1 MKRSTWFV
9 SPSLSASRSEMWSA
23 MLSAVLLS
31 VVLSGVAA
39 SAHAQGYPN
48 KPVRVIVPY
57 APGGNME
64 HWRPTLAKVSQIL
77 GQNFLMDNRPGAGG
91 NIGADAAAKSP
102 ADGYTLVIGTI
113 GTHAI
118 NVSAYAKMPYDA
130 IKDFTPI
137 LALATMSN
145 VAIVNP
151 AMPVKNIQEFIDHA
165 KANPGKL
172 NFGSP
177 GNGSSAHL
185 TGEMFAQ
192 VTGAQMQHVPYKGSA
207 PAMLDLMA
215 GRIDVMFD
223 NIPLPLQHIKSGK
236 LRGLAVTAAQRSPVL
251 PELPTLGEAGVKGFD
266 VSSWYGI
273 YAPAGLPRELVMK
286 LNAAFNEAL
295 RAPDN
300 REQLTAQGWTV
311 TGGTPEQF
319 AAFTQAELDR
329 WAKVVKAANVR
340 ID

>member
-1 MKRSTWFV
+1 MRTFLKLATWAC
-9 SPSLSASRSEMWSA
+9 LGLAAAGAS
-23 MLSAVLLS
+23 
-31 VVLSGVAA
+31 
-39 SAHAQGYPN
+39 AQGYPN
-48 KPVRVIVPY
+48 KPVRVVIPY
-57 APGGNME
+57 AAGGNME
-64 HWRPTLAKVSQIL
+64 HWRPTLAKV
-77 GQNFLMDNRPGAGG
+77 GQLMGQTFYMENKPGAGG

-118 NVSAYAKMPYDA
+118 NVTAYAKMPYDA

-137 LALATMSN
+137 VSLATMSN
-145 VAIVNP
+145 AVIVN
-151 AMPVKNIQEFIDHA
+151 ATSPVKNVQELIDQA
-165 KANPGKL
+165 RANPGKL

-177 GNGSSAHL
+177 GNGSSAHM
-185 TGEMFAQ
+185 TGELFAQ
-192 VTGAQMQHVPYKGSA
+192 ANGLKLQHVPYKGSA

-215 GRIDVMFD
+215 GRIDIMFD
-223 NIPLPLQHIKSGK
+223 NVPLPLPHIKAGK
-236 LRGLAVTAAQRSPVL
+236 LRALAATAAQRAPVL
-251 PELPTLGEAGVKGFD
+251 PDLPTLAELGYKGFD

-273 YAPAGLPRELVMK
+273 YAPAGLPRELVAK

-295 RAPDN
+295 KAPDV
-300 REQLTAQGWTV
+300 REQLSAQGWQV

-340 ID
+340 IE